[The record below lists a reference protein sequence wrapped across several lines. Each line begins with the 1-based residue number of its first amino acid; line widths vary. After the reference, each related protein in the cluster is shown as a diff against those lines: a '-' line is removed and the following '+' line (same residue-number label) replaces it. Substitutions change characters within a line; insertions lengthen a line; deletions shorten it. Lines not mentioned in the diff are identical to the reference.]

1 MDSCGDSLA
10 RQGSYRAAGHEG
22 VCGRRHRLHNAVS
35 LGIAIQSLAGHESPQ
50 TTARYMH
57 LGAGVQA
64 AAVRLFDR
72 AANVTAPRGT
82 DVSRLDSEE

>member
-1 MDSCGDSLA
+1 MGA
-10 RQGSYRAAGHEG
+10 PM
-22 VCGRRHRLHNAVS
+22 
-35 LGIAIQSLAGHESPQ
+35 IAIQSLAGHESPQ

-64 AAVRLFDR
+64 AAVRLFDLTT
-72 AANVTAPRGT
+72 NGNAPRGT